1 MLLGLVS
8 NMPRCRMLLITR
20 SVLTE
25 GGFYEALSEALGGVG
40 DVDLE
45 VMYLESYE
53 VNEVSKQLNAVRRPD
68 IALLSLMGGDHPELL
83 SYLRNWLRET
93 PIVFTLSTGLETIM
107 LTRVRNYELGG
118 FLTSSVS
125 TYNDTIKTT
134 NYFDPKTLSHVLHE
148 ASKALSDPI
157 SHYVEDWAL
166 LIDYWRN
173 WRKENIVNMIRLV
186 LRNYCDIAVP
196 APGPPIELGGD
207 YWIED
212 YEGGYVYHSADELL
226 KQRGGLKSPLIVLM
240 AYSGQSYDKARK
252 VITHIMKRRVDTI
265 SLLSNYGYTLRGGLK
280 ELFNNADVGAILD
293 LQWFRLIRNRED
305 EGVLLKF
312 NVPVMNRWSCTAGT

>member
-1 MLLGLVS
+1 MS
-8 NMPRCRMLLITR
+8 NMPRCRILLITR

-45 VMYLESYE
+45 VIYLESYE
-53 VNEVSKQLNAVRRPD
+53 VNEVSRQLKAVRRPD
-68 IALLSLMGGDHPELL
+68 IALLSLMGDHPELL
-83 SYLRNWLRET
+83 NYLRNWLRET

-107 LTRVRNYELGG
+107 LTKVRNYELGG
-118 FLTSSVS
+118 FLINSVS

-157 SHYVEDWAL
+157 SHYVKDWAL

-186 LRNYCDIAVP
+186 LRNYCGIAVP
-196 APGPPIELGGD
+196 APEPPIELGD

-212 YEGGYVYHSADELL
+212 YEGGYVYYSADELL
-226 KQRGGLKSPLIVLM
+226 KQRDLKSPLIVLM
-240 AYSGQSYDKARK
+240 AYSGQSYDKAKK

-265 SLLSNYGYTLRGGLK
+265 SLLSNYGYTLRGGLRSC
-280 ELFNNADVGAILD
+280 LIMLMWGGILD
-293 LQWFRLIRNRED
+293 LQWFRFVRNRED